1 MNIYYNLE
9 AINRIKCRELLYKLF
24 LDQAEPARRRLSIAK
39 PEFFWEGE
47 RNNYVLGG
55 KMKEFANTLNQMSP
69 GEAKAYLAFLHL
81 ENVAQYEVVEWGA
94 DPFYSNLLY
103 SYEFSPGV
111 GKQWVVVYAQLRSFK
126 SGHKVFR
133 IFLPH
138 AVFEG

>member
-9 AINRIKCRELLYKLF
+9 AINRIRWPALVLRLF
-24 LDQAEPARRRLSIAK
+24 SDQSKNGRKFMLTHK

-47 RNNYVLGG
+47 KNTHVLSG
-55 KMKEFANTLNQMSP
+55 KMVEFAKTLNQMSP

-81 ENVAQYEVVEWGA
+81 ENVAQYEVTEWGS
-94 DPFYSNLLY
+94 DPLYSNLLY

-111 GKQWVVVYAQLRSFK
+111 GKQWVVVFVQLRSFK

-138 AVFEG
+138 AVFDE